1 VRCLS
6 KHLVIIAL
14 TDVCVCVVF
23 SAAVLSREIDRKNP
37 VEVREANKYMLADAA
52 VALLVASAL
61 NFAVISCF
69 AELFFNIGRTNSHL
83 IAISSPCPSY
93 Q

>member
-1 VRCLS
+1 MTRS
-6 KHLVIIAL
+6 NIL
-14 TDVCVCVVF
+14 TVF
-23 SAAVLSREIDRKNP
+23 LSAAVLSREVDRKNP

-69 AELFFNIGRTNSHL
+69 AELFFNVGE
-83 IAISSPCPSY
+83 SSIQYVSY
-93 Q
+93 Y